1 MGGGVRVGCKGESG
15 VGGGVVQELREWG
28 KRGREGESGVRE
40 LGERVS
46 RVWESGVRKGESG
59 L

>member
-1 MGGGVRVGCKGESG
+1 MQGGEWGRR
-15 VGGGVVQELREWG
+15 GVVQELREWG